1 MWPIVLVCFF
11 MIHQGASM
19 PLTQEDIDKWMPY
32 IMEKMETKFDA
43 ESIRSFVRST
53 VRSSQTSIQKEII
66 EMKKGINECHTN
78 PCQNQGTCTDVPSGY
93 TCTCVPGFTGKNCE
107 VNFDECSE
115 NPCGVHG
122 TCTDLINSYKC
133 VCETG
138 YFGLNCDSQTPPCP
152 NYPNDPNYRLL
163 NDGCIFGNDCC
174 IFLEKS
180 RKTYEDAK
188 QNCETK
194 FAGHGKLFEPKTW
207 SENQMAYKIAKATS
221 ATWWIGVNDKQTEG
235 SYVYESNGSP
245 ISFTPKF
252 YSGYGSHGTSAN
264 CILYAPPSSGDE
276 SDIVHWVDW
285 GCTDKILV
293 DYSICENS
301 D

>member
-93 TCTCVPGFTGKNCE
+93 TCSCVPGSSGKNCE

-207 SENQMAYKIAKATS
+207 SENQMAYKIAKATYRYL
-221 ATWWIGVNDKQTEG
+221 WIGVNDKQTEG

-252 YSGYGSHGTSAN
+252 RPGYGSRGTSYN
-264 CILYAPPSSGDE
+264 CILYTSPSSGHE
-276 SDIVHWVDW
+276 SDIVHWVDY
-285 GCTDKILV
+285 GCTYTY
-293 DYSICENS
+293 YSICENS
-301 D
+301 A

>member
-1 MWPIVLVCFF
+1 M
-11 MIHQGASM
+11 GASM

-32 IMEKMETKFDA
+32 IMEKMETKFDG
-43 ESIRSFVRST
+43 EV
-53 VRSSQTSIQKEII
+53 QNIQKEII

-93 TCTCVPGFTGKNCE
+93 TCSCVPGTSGTNCE

-133 VCETG
+133 ECETG
-138 YFGLNCDSQTPPCP
+138 YSGLNCDSTCP
-152 NYPNDPNYRLL
+152 TNDPNYHLV
-163 NDGCIFGNDCC
+163 NDHC

-180 RKTYEDAK
+180 GKSYEDAK
-188 QNCETK
+188 HNCETK
-194 FAGHGKLFEPKTW
+194 FGGHGKLFEPKTW
-207 SENQMAYKIAKATS
+207 SENEMAYNIAKAAGYS
-221 ATWWIGVNDKQTEG
+221 YCWIGVNDKQTEG

-252 YSGYGSHGTSAN
+252 YSGYGSS
-264 CILYAPPSSGDE
+264 
-276 SDIVHWVDW
+276 
-285 GCTDKILV
+285 
-293 DYSICENS
+293 
-301 D
+301 